1 MVKKGTKMLTN
12 EKINEVLGVEDS
24 YKAPENLME
33 ILLEDEK
40 RQQVFNE
47 FLSITSDLSKEWFQ
61 GYFEAEHADR
71 KNKKQDFT
79 PSSASQICAEIVG
92 ASDRYFEAAAGTGG
106 MMIQYWNN
114 NQNAF
119 FEVEELSDRAIPFL
133 LFNMSIRKMTGI
145 IRHGD
150 SLKREFKEIYNIEKG
165 QIQKSA
171 DGPSNLK
178 ANVVMNPPF
187 SAQWEQKND
196 ERFNNFGL
204 APKSKADFAFLLH
217 GYHHLKSSGRM
228 AIILPHGVLFRG
240 AAEGKI
246 RKTLLGNGAIEAVIG
261 LPANIFYGTSIPTT
275 IIVLQKNR
283 TTKDVLFIDA
293 SNDFTKEKNQNSLE
307 EKHIKKILD
316 VYRKR
321 ESVEKYAHVASFE
334 DIEENDFNLN
344 IPRYVDTFEE
354 EEAIDILEVMKE
366 MIAIDKQ
373 IAESESDFCEQI
385 NQLTSQTEDMQA
397 IIEASR
403 KLFQKN

>member
-171 DGPSNLK
+171 DRPSNLK

-217 GYHHLKSSGRM
+217 GYHHLKNSGRM

-246 RKTLLGNGAIEAVIG
+246 RKTLLENGAIDAVIG
-261 LPANIFYGTSIPTT
+261 LPSNIFYGTSIPTT
-275 IIVLQKNR
+275 IIVLQKDR

-334 DIEENDFNLN
+334 NIEENDFNLN

-354 EEAIDILEVMKE
+354 EEAVDILEVMRE
-366 MIAIDKQ
+366 MIEIDKQ
-373 IAESESDFCEQI
+373 IVEAESDLCEQI
-385 NQLTSQTEDMQA
+385 GQLTSQTEDMSA

>member
-12 EKINEVLGVEDS
+12 EKINELLSVEDS
-24 YKAPENLME
+24 YKAPENLMK
-33 ILLEDEK
+33 ILLEDAK

-246 RKTLLGNGAIEAVIG
+246 RKTLLENGAIEAVIG

>member
-1 MVKKGTKMLTN
+1 MLTN

-79 PSSASQICAEIVG
+79 PSSASQICAEIAG

-246 RKTLLGNGAIEAVIG
+246 RKTLLENGAIDAVIG

-275 IIVLQKNR
+275 IIVLQKDR

-334 DIEENDFNLN
+334 NIEENDFNLN

-354 EEAIDILEVMKE
+354 EEAVDILEVMRE
-366 MIAIDKQ
+366 MIEIDKQ
-373 IAESESDFCEQI
+373 IAEAESDLCEQI
-385 NQLTSQTEDMQA
+385 GQLTSQTEDMSA

>member
-1 MVKKGTKMLTN
+1 MLTN
-12 EKINEVLGVEDS
+12 EKINELLSVEDS
-24 YKAPENLME
+24 YKAPENLMK
-33 ILLEDEK
+33 ILLEDAK

-79 PSSASQICAEIVG
+79 PTSASQICAEIVG

-114 NQNAF
+114 NPNAF

-171 DGPSNLK
+171 DGPSGLK

-217 GYHHLKSSGRM
+217 GYHHLKNRGRM

-246 RKTLLGNGAIEAVIG
+246 RKTLLENGAIEAVIG

-316 VYRKR
+316 VYHRR

-334 DIEENDFNLN
+334 NIEENDFNLN

-354 EEAIDILEVMKE
+354 EEAVDILEVMRE
-366 MIAIDKQ
+366 MIEIDKQ
-373 IAESESDFCEQI
+373 IAEAESDLCEQI
-385 NQLTSQTEDMQA
+385 GQLTSQTEDMSA

>member
-171 DGPSNLK
+171 DRPSNLK

-246 RKTLLGNGAIEAVIG
+246 RKTLLENGAIDAVIG
-261 LPANIFYGTSIPTT
+261 LPSNIFYGTSIPTT
-275 IIVLQKNR
+275 IIVLQKDR

-334 DIEENDFNLN
+334 NIEENDFNLN

-354 EEAIDILEVMKE
+354 EEAVDILEVMRE
-366 MIAIDKQ
+366 MIEIDKQ
-373 IAESESDFCEQI
+373 IVEAESDLCEQI
-385 NQLTSQTEDMQA
+385 GQLTSQTEDMSA

>member
-1 MVKKGTKMLTN
+1 MK
-12 EKINEVLGVEDS
+12 
-24 YKAPENLME
+24 
-33 ILLEDEK
+33 ILLEDAK

-246 RKTLLGNGAIEAVIG
+246 RKTLLENGAIEAVIG

>member
-1 MVKKGTKMLTN
+1 
-12 EKINEVLGVEDS
+12 
-24 YKAPENLME
+24 ME

-171 DGPSNLK
+171 DRPSNLK

-246 RKTLLGNGAIEAVIG
+246 RKTLLENGAIDAVIG
-261 LPANIFYGTSIPTT
+261 LPSNIFYGTSIPTT
-275 IIVLQKNR
+275 IIVLQKDR

-334 DIEENDFNLN
+334 NIEENDFNLN

-354 EEAIDILEVMKE
+354 EEAVDILEVMRE
-366 MIAIDKQ
+366 MIEIDKQ
-373 IAESESDFCEQI
+373 IVEAESDLCEQI
-385 NQLTSQTEDMQA
+385 GQLTSQTEDMSA